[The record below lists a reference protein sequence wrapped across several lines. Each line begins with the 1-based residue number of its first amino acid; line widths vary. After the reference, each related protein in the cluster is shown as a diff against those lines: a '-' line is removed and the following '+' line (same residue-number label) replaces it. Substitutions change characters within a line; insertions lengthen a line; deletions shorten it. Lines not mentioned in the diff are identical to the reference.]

1 MNDNSFISA
10 MFEEIKKKVSVIEK
24 KLEQQNI
31 SPAKAESPAETEKKD
46 KTITTSDLLVLMQK
60 IIIHCTQREFQQI
73 LPQLKDSN
81 KELLERISDLQSNF
95 QKEESHPKIWKKDTL
110 INNLKLWKIS
120 SIIIVASLLFCVII
134 VKIENSKLTD
144 NDLKFRYINSI
155 HSIDSNGLQNIETIF
170 HTNRDE
176 ELINNI
182 RKNVEKY
189 ESKAKKELFLKTN
202 WYY

>member
-31 SPAKAESPAETEKKD
+31 SPAQDESPAETEKKY
-46 KTITTSDLLVLMQK
+46 KTITTNDLLSLMQK
-60 IIIHCTQREFQQI
+60 IIIHSIQKEFQQI

-95 QKEESHPKIWKKDTL
+95 QKEKSKPKIWKKDTL
-110 INNLKLWKIS
+110 INNLKFWKIS
-120 SIIIVASLLFCVII
+120 SISIAASLLFCVIT
-134 VKIENSKLTD
+134 VKIENSRLTD

-155 HSIDSNGLQNIETIF
+155 HSIDSTDLQNIETLF
-170 HTNRDE
+170 HISRDE

-182 RKNVEKY
+182 RKNVNEY
-189 ESKAKKELFLKTN
+189 ESKTKKELFLKTN
-202 WYY
+202 WHN